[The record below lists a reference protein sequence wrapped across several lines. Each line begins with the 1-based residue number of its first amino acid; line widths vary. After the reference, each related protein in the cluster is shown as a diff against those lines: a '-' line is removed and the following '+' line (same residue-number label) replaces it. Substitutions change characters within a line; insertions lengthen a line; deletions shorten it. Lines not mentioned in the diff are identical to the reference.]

1 MGEQF
6 YPEPTW
12 EIRVGACLS
21 QIVSP
26 PLLTPVGASEGR
38 LQIGDGIV
46 FVLTELEDSPLSGAY
61 VF

>member
-21 QIVSP
+21 QIVSL

-38 LQIGDGIV
+38 LQIDGIV
-46 FVLTELEDSPLSGAY
+46 IVLTELEDSPLSGAY